1 MPSTSVCSL
10 FAQLAGDDEWLQDA
24 AALGATATCHVR
36 SSLTA
41 APKSAAIS
49 RGARHAPPTVKL
61 PLQLHNYQ
69 APPLTQVVIS
79 RNTPSSA
86 FLSVINCSFDLS
98 KTQGDHPTDPAMDN
112 PIFHNVRHT
121 RRMFN
126 CGNGNEKYAE
136 ALTIPLQQRSSC
148 SGNDCTCR
156 IT

>member
-1 MPSTSVCSL
+1 MYLPSTSVCSL
-10 FAQLAGDDEWLQDA
+10 FAQLAGDDEWLQEA
-24 AALGATATCHVR
+24 AALDATATCHVR

-49 RGARHAPPTVKL
+49 RRARHAPLTVKL

-98 KTQGDHPTDPAMDN
+98 KTHRATLLGLHPP
-112 PIFHNVRHT
+112 PI
-121 RRMFN
+121 RRWTTPFSITLDTL
-126 CGNGNEKYAE
+126 AE
-136 ALTIPLQQRSSC
+136 CLIVEMEMR
-148 SGNDCTCR
+148 NMR
-156 IT
+156 KR